1 MNTKQTSSRFAPELS
16 PLDTEHYRSLLR
28 LKLHEQ
34 QEELADC
41 HALLDELSF
50 ARDKEAVLLRGLTRR
65 AELHAL
71 AAIDDIEQA
80 LTRLDNGTYSQC
92 VRCDGRIG
100 DSRLDALP
108 TTRHCLNCAATV
120 RSSR

>member
-1 MNTKQTSSRFAPELS
+1 MNTNFARVCGADDISRAEMRRLA
-16 PLDTEHYRSLLR
+16 LQ
-28 LKLHEQ
+28 LKLREQ

-41 HALLDELSF
+41 HSLLDQLSF
-50 ARDKEAVLLRGLTRR
+50 ARDKEATLLRGLTRR

-80 LTRLDNGTYSQC
+80 LARLDNGTYRRC
-92 VRCDGRIG
+92 VRCGDEIG

-108 TTRHCLNCAATV
+108 LTRHCVNCASTTRRA
-120 RSSR
+120 S